1 VTTQPAWPSA
11 GIGALALTDLLGR
24 WAAADGPLYR
34 LLATRIARLADTAE
48 LPAGLRLPA
57 ERDLATA
64 LSVSRNTVA
73 AAYQLLRDEGMAESR
88 RGAGTR
94 IVPHRT
100 TPAAVHRANGFFAG
114 LLEEAVVEADLSLAA
129 VDCAPQVAAALT
141 DPDSVLDRAERDA
154 LTRTPGYFP
163 HGLPDLRIAIAS
175 HLTERAGL
183 PAGPSQVLVTTG
195 GQQAV
200 DLLIRSEVLPG
211 QPVAVEDP
219 TFPGA
224 LDALHRAGA
233 RVIGIPA
240 GEGVDPERLEHV
252 VRTHRPAMVYLIPAH
267 HNPTGLVMATQVR
280 QRVARIAAAY
290 PDTLF
295 VDDMTLAELPLRD
308 GPRIPPL
315 AALGPDVPNLV
326 SVGSLSKL
334 YWGGLRTGWISG
346 SGGLIARLAAT
357 KAAAD
362 QGSTAFQQAI
372 VAALLSGPHEDI
384 VKWRG
389 EWVRA
394 RYDALAGALR
404 ASLPGWTWP
413 EPDGGLCLWARLP
426 GEADGADSSAFA
438 QAALRQGVAVVPGR
452 LLSASYRGASY
463 GGAHSGANAFVR
475 LAFTQPPDVLRAA
488 ARKLAAIPP
497 PSR

>member
-1 VTTQPAWPSA
+1 MTQPTWPPA

-24 WAAADGPLYR
+24 WPAADGPLYR
-34 LLATRIARLADTAE
+34 LLATRIARLADTGE

-57 ERDLATA
+57 ERDLAAA

-73 AAYQLLRDEGMAESR
+73 AAYQMLRDEGMAESR
-88 RGAGTR
+88 QGAGTR

-114 LLEEAVVEADLSLAA
+114 LLSEAAVEADLSLAA

-141 DPDSVLDRAERDA
+141 DPETLLDRAERDA
-154 LTRTPGYFP
+154 LTRTSGYFP
-163 HGLPDLRIAIAS
+163 HGLPDLRAAIAS
-175 HLTERAGL
+175 HLTERLIL
-183 PAGPSQVLVTTG
+183 PATPAQVIVTTG
-195 GQQAV
+195 AQQAL
-200 DLLIRSEVLPG
+200 DLLIRTEVLPG

-219 TFPGA
+219 TYPGI

-233 RVIGIPA
+233 AVIGMPA
-240 GEGVDPERLEHV
+240 GQGLDPDRLEHV
-252 VRTHRPAMVYLIPAH
+252 VRTHRPALVYLIPTYQ
-267 HNPTGLVMATQVR
+267 NPTGLVMPAGSR
-280 QRVARIAAAY
+280 HRVATIAAAH

-295 VDDMTLAELPLRD
+295 VDDMTLSELPLRD
-308 GPRIPPL
+308 GPRVPPL
-315 AALGPDVPNLV
+315 AAFGPDQPNLV

-334 YWGGLRTGWISG
+334 YWGGLRTGWIR
-346 SGGLIARLAAT
+346 GGGALIARLAAA

-362 QGSTAFQQAI
+362 QGSAAFPQAI
-372 VAALLSGPHEDI
+372 VAALLRGQHEDI

-389 EWVRA
+389 EWLRA
-394 RYDALAGALR
+394 RYEALGGALR

-426 GEADGADSSAFA
+426 GAADSSAFA
-438 QAALRQGVAVVPGR
+438 QAALRHGVAVVPGR
-452 LLSASYRGASY
+452 LLSAGTEAS
-463 GGAHSGANAFVR
+463 SSVR
-475 LAFTQPPDVLRAA
+475 LAFTQPPDVLRSAV
-488 ARKLAAIPP
+488 RSLAAIPA

>member
-1 VTTQPAWPSA
+1 VTQPAWSSS
-11 GIGALALTDLLGR
+11 GIGALALTDLLGH
-24 WAAADGPLYR
+24 WPAADGPLYR
-34 LLATRIARLADTAE
+34 LLATRIARLADTGE

-57 ERDLATA
+57 ERDLAAA

-73 AAYQLLRDEGMAESR
+73 AAYQVLRDEGMAESR
-88 RGAGTR
+88 QGAGTR

-114 LLEEAVVEADLSLAA
+114 LLSEAVVEADLSVAV

-141 DPDSVLDRAERDA
+141 DPETLLDRAERDA
-154 LTRTPGYFP
+154 LTRTSGYFP
-163 HGLPDLRIAIAS
+163 HGLPALRDAIAT
-175 HLTERAGL
+175 HLAERLGL
-183 PAGPSQVLVTTG
+183 PATPAQVIVTTG
-195 GQQAV
+195 AQQAL

-219 TFPGA
+219 TFPGV

-233 RVIGIPA
+233 AVIGMPA
-240 GEGVDPERLEHV
+240 GEGLDPERLEHV
-252 VRTHRPAMVYLIPAH
+252 VRTHRPAMVYLIPTH
-267 HNPTGLVMATQVR
+267 HNPTGLVMSASSR
-280 QRVARIAAAY
+280 HRVARIAAAH

-295 VDDMTLAELPLRD
+295 VDDMTLAELPLHD

-315 AALGPDVPNLV
+315 AALGPDQPNIV

-334 YWGGLRTGWISG
+334 YWGGLRTGWVSG
-346 SGGLIARLAAT
+346 GPGLIAGLAAA

-362 QGSTAFQQAI
+362 LGSPAFQQAT
-372 VAALLSGPHEDI
+372 VAALLRGQHEDI

-389 EWVRA
+389 EWLRT

-413 EPDGGLCLWARLP
+413 EPDGGLCVWARLP
-426 GEADGADSSAFA
+426 GEADGSAFA

-452 LLSASYRGASY
+452 LLSASSAGA
-463 GGAHSGANAFVR
+463 GFVR
-475 LAFTQPPDVLRAA
+475 LAFTQSPDAMRAA
-488 ARKLAAIPP
+488 ACRLAATPV
-497 PSR
+497 PSL

>member
-1 VTTQPAWPSA
+1 VTRPAWPASS
-11 GIGALALTDLLGR
+11 IGAVALTDLLGR
-24 WAAADGPLYR
+24 WPAAEGPLYR
-34 LLATRIARLADTAE
+34 LLATRIARLADTGE

-57 ERDLATA
+57 ERDLAAA

-73 AAYQLLRDEGMAESR
+73 AAYQVLRDEGMAESR
-88 RGAGTR
+88 QGAGTR

-114 LLEEAVVEADLSLAA
+114 LLSESVVEADLTLAA
-129 VDCAPQVAAALT
+129 VDCAPRVAAALT
-141 DPDSVLDRAERDA
+141 DPETLLDRAERDA
-154 LTRTPGYFP
+154 LARTSGYFP
-163 HGLPDLRIAIAS
+163 HGLPALRAAIAS
-175 HLTERAGL
+175 HLTERLGL
-183 PAGPSQVLVTTG
+183 PARPAQVIVTTG
-195 GQQAV
+195 AQQAL

-219 TFPGA
+219 TYPGV

-233 RVIGIPA
+233 TVIGMPVS
-240 GEGVDPERLEHV
+240 GSGLDPDRLEHV
-252 VRTHRPAMVYLIPAH
+252 VRTHRPALVYLIPTYQ
-267 HNPTGLVMATQVR
+267 NPTGLVMPVGSRHRAT
-280 QRVARIAAAY
+280 AIAAAY

-295 VDDMTLAELPLRD
+295 VDDMTLADLTLRD
-308 GPRIPPL
+308 GPHIPPL
-315 AALGPDVPNLV
+315 AALGPDQPNLV

-334 YWGGLRTGWISG
+334 YWGGLRTGWIRG
-346 SGGLIARLAAT
+346 SGGLIARLAAA

-362 QGSTAFQQAI
+362 QGSAAFPQAI
-372 VAALLSGPHEDI
+372 AAALLRSQHEDI

-389 EWVRA
+389 EWLRT

-404 ASLPGWTWP
+404 SILPGWSWP

-426 GEADGADSSAFA
+426 GEADSSAFA

-452 LLSASYRGASY
+452 LLSASTQAS
-463 GGAHSGANAFVR
+463 SFVR

-488 ARKLAAIPP
+488 ARALAAIPA